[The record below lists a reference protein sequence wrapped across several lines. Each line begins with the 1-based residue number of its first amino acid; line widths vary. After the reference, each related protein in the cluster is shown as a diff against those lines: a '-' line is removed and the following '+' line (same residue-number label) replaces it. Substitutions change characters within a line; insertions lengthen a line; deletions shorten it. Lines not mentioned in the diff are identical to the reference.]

1 MLTSGVDAPPCKNTV
16 IFKPINSMT
25 DFKQIIGRGTRVRED
40 LGKLW
45 FTIIDY
51 TGATNLFYDPAFDGE
66 PVKRTR
72 ETLDENGEVV
82 ETEIESEEGEVVG
95 APPADDDQT
104 LRVLAHLD
112 QTKEPRKYYVDG

>member
-1 MLTSGVDAPPCKNTV
+1 MLTTGVDAPTCKNIV
-16 IFKPINSMT
+16 IFKPISSMT

-66 PVKRTR
+66 AVPRTR
-72 ETLDENGEVV
+72 ETLDETGKEG
-82 ETEIESEEGEVVG
+82 EIEGE
-95 APPADDDQT
+95 AEDRDINLTPRPRATPAAEQY
-104 LRVLAHLD
+104 
-112 QTKEPRKYYVDG
+112 PR